1 MNPER
6 RGSEHCAVQEQG
18 APFACLGAVGIRAAS
33 EFEFAVEVFDE
44 AGIAERGDEFAVVAM
59 EVFVDALVEFH
70 KEKVEILPQG
80 QIRRTQLQP
89 VFRAPNGDGFAQG
102 QTGGGNLVEFEVQL
116 QRRRQRIGAP
126 ARDEREDQRRELA
139 DTTDEFFYFHTPAFC
154 RRK

>member
-1 MNPER
+1 MQEER
-6 RGSEHCAVQEQG
+6 
-18 APFACLGAVGIRAAS
+18 APLLCFGAVGLGAAA
-33 EFEFAVEVFDE
+33 EFELAVEVSDE
-44 AGIAERGDEFAVVAM
+44 TGRAERGDEFAVVAM

-80 QIRRTQLQP
+80 EIRRTKLQP
-89 VFRAPNGDGFAQG
+89 ILGAAHRDGLTQP

-139 DTTDEFFYFHTPAFC
+139 DTAEEVFYFHTPAFC
-154 RRK
+154 RRR